1 MEEKKKIV
9 FALRFA
15 IIIFALAGLAFVGYV
30 EPFGILKIYASAPWL
45 EIVFY
50 WVCSLPCF
58 FVLVL
63 AWKITSSFKQGKF
76 FETGSARDISISG
89 WILGVDGLLFIIGN
103 ILVYF
108 LKPNGQEF
116 FYLFLG
122 VTAVCLGIFFI
133 VLADYMKKAIAL
145 KQDNE
150 AIV

>member
-1 MEEKKKIV
+1 MENKKKIV

-15 IIIFALAGLAFVGYV
+15 IIVFAFAGLAFAAYVIPVGIMKAYS
-30 EPFGILKIYASAPWL
+30 EIPWL
-45 EIVFY
+45 EIAFY
-50 WVCSLPCF
+50 WVCCLPCF
-58 FVLVL
+58 VVLYF
-63 AWKITSSFKQGKF
+63 AWKVTSSFKNGKF
-76 FETGSARDISISG
+76 FEAGSAGDISLSG

-103 ILVYF
+103 VLVYF
-108 LKPNGQEF
+108 LKPNGYEF

-122 VTAVCLGIFFI
+122 VAAVCLGIFFI